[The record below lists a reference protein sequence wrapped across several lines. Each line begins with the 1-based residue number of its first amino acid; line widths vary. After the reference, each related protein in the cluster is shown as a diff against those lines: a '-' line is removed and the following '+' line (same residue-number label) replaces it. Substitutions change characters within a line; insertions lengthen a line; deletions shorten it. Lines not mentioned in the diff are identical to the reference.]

1 MALVSSILLMAG
13 ITGLLSNSF
22 SLFYSPIAQEF
33 GFDNYTMS
41 KITTIKTLS
50 IALSSF
56 LAPTL
61 YKKVGFKKIV
71 FVGVLFS
78 GLTFAL
84 QSLYSNIYLFYLNSS
99 LFGLSLGLCYLLPTS
114 LMIQNW
120 YKEKTGFYL
129 GLAMAASGLSSAF
142 ASGFFS
148 TLVTSF
154 GWRMSAVFYGTLS
167 IIIELINVLFFL
179 KLKPTNDEKPYGDIN
194 SSTIP
199 VISKSVG
206 TSLSF
211 VLSLY
216 LVIVTSFTANS
227 ILQISLYVKQC
238 GLPLMYTSLLSS
250 LSMIANTVS
259 KIIVGFLVDKIGA
272 FKTMMITYVISGIS
286 FILFITGNINV
297 IVICS
302 FFAGFSMSLSAMVPS
317 MVARELYPETY
328 PKVVSAIS
336 SFGTVF
342 GAIAATVIGYS
353 ADVFSSYAP
362 VFCFTGV
369 LCIIAIIPLF
379 FLKKNADL
387 KYQ

>member
-13 ITGLLSNSF
+13 ITGLLSNCF

-33 GFDNYTMS
+33 GYDNYTMS

-50 IALSSF
+50 IALSSMF
-56 LAPTL
+56 APTL
-61 YKKVGFKKIV
+61 YKKLGFKKVV
-71 FVGVLFS
+71 FVGVMFS

-84 QSLYSNIYLFYLNSS
+84 QSVYSNIYLFYINSC

-129 GLAMAASGLSSAF
+129 GVAMAASGLSAAF

-148 TLVTSF
+148 TLVTNF
-154 GWRMSAVFYGTLS
+154 GWRMSAALYGSLS
-167 IIIELINVLFFL
+167 IVIELINVVFFL
-179 KLKPTNDEKPYGDIN
+179 KLKPENDEMPYGETN
-194 SSTIP
+194 KSNNVVTT
-199 VISKSVG
+199 KSVG
-206 TSLSF
+206 TALSF
-211 VLSLY
+211 ALSLY

-227 ILQISLYVKQC
+227 ILQISLFVKQC

-250 LSMIANTVS
+250 LSMIANTIS
-259 KIIVGFLVDKIGA
+259 KIIVGILVDKIGTFQSMA
-272 FKTMMITYVISGIS
+272 ITYFVCGIS
-286 FILFITGNINV
+286 FIFFITGNINV
-297 IVICS
+297 IIICS

-328 PKVVSAIS
+328 AKVVSAIS

-342 GAIAATVIGYS
+342 GAVSATLIGYS
-353 ADVFSSYAP
+353 ADIFSSYGP

-369 LCIIAIIPLF
+369 LCIIALIPLF

-387 KYQ
+387 KTQ